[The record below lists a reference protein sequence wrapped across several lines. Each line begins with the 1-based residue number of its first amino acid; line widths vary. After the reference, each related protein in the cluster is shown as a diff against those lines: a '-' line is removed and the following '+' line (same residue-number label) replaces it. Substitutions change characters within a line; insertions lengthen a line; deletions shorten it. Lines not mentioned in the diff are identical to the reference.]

1 MDAFSLVLHGA
12 GTRSARLDGRS
23 PVGAA
28 RVATLAVSV
37 ARREDG
43 ALVLLHQRADM
54 GLSALVKLLEE
65 AS

>member
-1 MDAFSLVLHGA
+1 MDTVSLVLHGA
-12 GTRSARLDGRS
+12 GTLSARLDRRS

-37 ARREDG
+37 AGREDG

-54 GLSALVKLLEE
+54 GIRAIVKLLEK